1 MNESFRKL
9 GKPEAINWFTTLVPA
24 FFVFAGAFVSA
35 RADNFD
41 RIILFTAID
50 FVAVLPFIF
59 TLGFGRLVL
68 NQIAKQEPKPYFTL
82 TIFLVAIIARAITL
96 DYLLLSYDFTN
107 QSLIIYRIFLSLFGV
122 LAGTVMIAIIVI
134 GSIDLSNINKDLVA
148 KSEELT
154 EIREEKINRI
164 STKRQKLINDIR
176 NELLENLRQFE
187 KISNTSNLDLL
198 NTFIDDFI
206 KPFSSRLVSQLEP
219 IHFKKPMVANS
230 KIDLSQALKISQVD
244 LKIYALPS
252 NFWLASATVAFLF
265 PTYGLLG
272 LSSGIFGFVVGLVL
286 LWIAN
291 ALLERKQK
299 NFSLM
304 QRATLLSAIFLLHS
318 ILHYWAM
325 SLFTPFEDLK
335 PNRFIPLAVVVFLID
350 WMTSIAFSFY
360 RTQEKLNLKLN
371 SLNDSLKQEVIVLN
385 RLHRKLRLSAA
396 RVLHGPIQDGIVAV
410 IYKNKN
416 QINEIPVQEV
426 LAKIQETIEASVVKY
441 LETEQQS
448 KDLESQFLD
457 LQTLWMHS
465 AAITFDLDPAINQLT
480 NADPS
485 LKDAVLEVTREAIS
499 NAIRH
504 ANAGEIQVEISTK
517 SNDQLIFIS
526 VINETK
532 TKPEKSRTGL
542 GTQMFDE
549 LTIQWDRKHSL
560 DRTFF
565 TALIPVKIN

>member
-1 MNESFRKL
+1 MNESFKKL
-9 GKPEAINWFTTLVPA
+9 GKPEAINRFTTLVPA
-24 FFVFAGAFVSA
+24 FFVFAGTFVSA

-41 RIILFTAID
+41 RIFLFTAID

-59 TLGFGRLVL
+59 TLAFGRLVL
-68 NQIAKQEPKPYFTL
+68 NHIAKEDPKPYFTL
-82 TIFLVAIIARAITL
+82 IIFLVAIIARAITL
-96 DYLLLSYDFTN
+96 DYLLLSYDFTD

-134 GSIDLSNINKDLVA
+134 GSIDLSNINKNLVA
-148 KSEELT
+148 KSEELS

-187 KISNTSNLDLL
+187 KISNSSNLDLL
-198 NTFIDDFI
+198 NAFIDDFI
-206 KPFSSRLVSQLEP
+206 KPFSRRLVSQLEP
-219 IHFKKPMVANS
+219 IHFQKPMVTNS
-230 KIDLSQALKISQVD
+230 KVELSQALKISQVN

-252 NFWLASATVAFLF
+252 NFWLASATLAFLF

-272 LSSGIFGFVVGLVL
+272 LWSGIFCFIVGLVL
-286 LWIAN
+286 LLTAN
-291 ALLERKQK
+291 SLLERKQT
-299 NFSLM
+299 NFSLI
-304 QRATLLSAIFLLHS
+304 QRATLLSAIFFLHS
-318 ILHYWAM
+318 ILHYGAM

-360 RTQEKLNLKLN
+360 RTQEKLNLELS
-371 SLNDSLKQEVIVLN
+371 SLNYSLKQEVIVLN
-385 RLHRKLRLSAA
+385 RLHRKLRLGVA

-410 IYKNKN
+410 IYKNKY
-416 QINEIPVQEV
+416 QINESSVQDV
-426 LAKIQETIEASVVKY
+426 LAQIQTTIEASVVKY
-441 LETEQQS
+441 LETEQQGKS
-448 KDLESQFLD
+448 LESQLLD
-457 LQTLWMHS
+457 LQTLWTHS
-465 AAITFDLDPAINQLT
+465 AVITFDLDPTVNQLT
-480 NADPS
+480 KADPS
-485 LKDAVLEVTREAIS
+485 LKDAVIEVTREAIS

-504 ANAGEIQVEISTK
+504 ANSSEIQVEISTK
-517 SNDQLIFIS
+517 SNDQLILIS
-526 VINETK
+526 VINEAK
-532 TKPEKSRTGL
+532 KKPKNSRTGL